1 MALFRYSSQSIKE
14 DNPMQQP
21 EIRQIAADVLVIGA
35 GPAGATAGLYAARA
49 GQKTVILA
57 GKASSK
63 LELDYVVE
71 NYPGF
76 ISINSRELLEKF
88 RDHAR
93 QFGSEIIEADAMDI
107 NLDTDPKFVVTKQ
120 HMIEARS
127 VIIATGRP
135 SPSKDR
141 IRGEED
147 LVGMG
152 VSYCAT
158 CDGPLY
164 RGKQVLAVGDSDEAA
179 EDVLA
184 LRQMGV
190 DVTWLTGDAKA
201 IAVSP
206 ELVQEAESKG
216 VTLQAESLVLAI
228 RGQGRVEE
236 VEIEQKGK
244 RRNLPVEG
252 VFIFRAIPFS
262 SLYAKS
268 GLKIDHRSCVVIDP
282 AQNTNLDGVYAAGDI
297 TCGGLQIVTAAG
309 EGARAAMSVLKYLR
323 RKK

>member
-1 MALFRYSSQSIKE
+1 ME
-14 DNPMQQP
+14 QP
-21 EIRQIAADVLVIGA
+21 EIQEIAADVLVIGA
-35 GPAGATAGLYAARA
+35 GPAGAAAGLYTARA

-63 LELDYVVE
+63 LELDYMVE

-76 ISINSRELLEKF
+76 VSINSRELLEKF
-88 RDHAR
+88 QDHAR
-93 QFGSEIIEADAMDI
+93 HFGAEIIEADAMDI
-107 NLDTDPKFVVTKQ
+107 NLAMDPKFVVTKQ

-127 VIIATGRP
+127 VIIATGRT
-135 SPSKDR
+135 SASKDR

-152 VSYCAT
+152 VSFCAT

-164 RGKQVLAVGDSDEAA
+164 RGKKVLAVGNSDEAA

-190 DVTWLTGDAKA
+190 EVTWLTGDGKPVAA
-201 IAVSP
+201 SP
-206 ELVQEAESKG
+206 ELVQETESRG
-216 VTLQAESLVLAI
+216 VPLLAGSLVLAV
-228 RGQGRVEE
+228 RGEGRVEE
-236 VEIEQKGK
+236 VEFEQGGK
-244 RRNLPVEG
+244 RQRLPVEG
-252 VFIFRAIPFS
+252 AFIFRAVPFS

-268 GLKIDHRSCVVIDP
+268 GLQIDHRSCVVTGA
-282 AQNTNLDGVYAAGDI
+282 AQNTNLDGVYAAGDV

-323 RKK
+323 KKK